1 MFTKDTK
8 WNQFLLSFHHS
19 DKLLFGLWKISREL
33 KEIREKIK
41 PNTMV
46 PLYGQSREQRPL
58 LKKMDQLRYY
68 DLKVLKGSRIYED
81 SR

>member
-1 MFTKDTK
+1 M
-8 WNQFLLSFHHS
+8 
-19 DKLLFGLWKISREL
+19 
-33 KEIREKIK
+33 
-41 PNTMV
+41 

-81 SR
+81 SRWAAEAQTHSQGFPFLLGGAN